1 MKDSKKQTYN
11 LVSRS
16 VLSLSLIG
24 LLPCVSAQ
32 NADESIITLSPFEVS
47 SKDIMGY
54 SITSSSSA
62 SRIAVPVSDIAGSV
76 VTINEMLIEDT
87 AAVTLGDTF
96 NFISGVTSGNA
107 GGGLQET
114 KEVSLRGYTTTG
126 ALRDG
131 IPDFN
136 YTNNG
141 GFDYSMLQRVEIVKG
156 PAGVQF
162 GQHNQGGVINIVSK
176 LPWLEP
182 RSKVDLM
189 IGSYN
194 FWRASIDHSDMVDQE
209 KGKLGYRVSASVSN
223 TDGPVK
229 LASETGKGAS
239 YFVNPSVSYDF
250 DNGWRVWSSG
260 YFVDDQSSRVSNSV
274 FMFGTPDGKGAA
286 FMDFAGNSSVVVQNF
301 QFTEYQTYELGATN
315 SFDLGETRADFRF
328 VSRFGS
334 RESSGNRTRAN
345 GGTVFIDKN
354 GNQIPDGSPSV
365 GRDPEMFGLI
375 QNNLSRFGRQGLRFN
390 GGRPSKTDFS
400 VFAADLNLSFD
411 LGPTKHKLLLYS
423 QLQGVD
429 GDSEGLD
436 IRVNNTASLPAN
448 IRSQFNFDTG
458 IDGQG
463 IVEIW
468 PNPPA
473 GLGDLRDVAIDNNDV
488 FINRGTTVS
497 ERDLWNAAIIDRVY
511 FLDDK
516 LIVSAGVRWDED
528 ENFSRRIVNDTAL
541 DPDTT
546 KDSTSTANYG
556 LVYKAFQDEDSEVS
570 LFYNNAE
577 TFVPVFAI
585 DERLATL
592 GQKFPNRTVGTD
604 EFGLKVN
611 SFNSKV
617 VATLAYFDT
626 TENNVLVGLRD
637 EDGSVTGVS
646 DQSYNAPAGNQTTSG
661 FEMDVAINPTPQWN
675 FLVSFSDTKSRISE
689 DSLPLWAVPDKTYA
703 VMAKYKFIEGPMNG
717 FSIAGMYN
725 YWGDSVLN
733 RASNFSVPEGDRY
746 GVVFGYEWDD
756 WAVRLRI
763 DNVEDDI
770 DLLPST
776 WWTGVGATWEQN
788 WRLNLSYRF

>member
-1 MKDSKKQTYN
+1 MKSTNKSIARTVVLLVLPFVLFASAFAQDDSED
-11 LVSRS
+11 V
-16 VLSLSLIG
+16 
-24 LLPCVSAQ
+24 
-32 NADESIITLSPFEVS
+32 ITLSPFEVS
-47 SKDIMGY
+47 AKDAMGY

-87 AAVTLGDTF
+87 AAVTLSDTF
-96 NFISGVTSGNA
+96 NFISGVTAGNA

-114 KEVSLRGYTTTG
+114 KEISLRGYTTTG

-162 GQHNQGGVINIVSK
+162 GQHSQGGVVNIVSK
-176 LPWLEP
+176 LPWSEP

-189 IGSYN
+189 VGSFG
-194 FWRASIDHSDMVDQE
+194 FWRSSLDHSDVVDQE
-209 KGKLGYRVSASVSN
+209 NGKLGYRVSASLTN
-223 TDGPVK
+223 TDGPVE

-239 YFVNPSVSYDF
+239 YFINPSISYDF
-250 DNGWRVWSSG
+250 ENGWRIWSSG

-286 FMDFAGNSSVVVQNF
+286 LMEFAGDASVAVQNF
-301 QFTEYQTYELGATN
+301 QSTEYQTYEFGATN

-328 VSRFGS
+328 VSRFGN
-334 RESSGNRTRAN
+334 RETSGNRTRAN
-345 GGTVFIDKN
+345 GGTVFIDN
-354 GNQIPDGSPSV
+354 SGNQIPDGSPSV
-365 GRDPEMFGLI
+365 GRDPMMFSQI
-375 QNNLSRFGRQGLRFN
+375 ENNLSRFGRQGLRYN
-390 GGRPSKTDFS
+390 AGRPAETDFS
-400 VFAADLNLSFD
+400 VFAGDLNLSFD
-411 LGPTKHKLLLYS
+411 LGPTSHKLLFYS
-423 QLQGVD
+423 QLQNVD
-429 GDSEGLD
+429 GDSESLD
-436 IRVNNTASLPAN
+436 IRVNNTATLPAD

-458 IDGQG
+458 IEGQG

-488 FINRGTTVS
+488 FINSGTTVS

-511 FLDDK
+511 LLDEN
-516 LIVSAGVRWDED
+516 LIISAGVRWDED
-528 ENFSRRIVNDTAL
+528 ENLSQRIVNDAPL
-541 DPDTT
+541 APYTT
-546 KDSTSTANYG
+546 EDSTTTTNYG
-556 LVYKAFQDEDSEVS
+556 LVYKAFKNEKSQVS
-570 LFYNNAE
+570 FFFNNAE
-577 TFVPVFAI
+577 TFVPVFSV

-592 GQKFPNRTVGTD
+592 GQKFPNRTVQTD
-604 EFGLKVN
+604 ELGLK
-611 SFNSKV
+611 FNYLNGRV

-626 TENNVLVGLRD
+626 VENNVLVGRRD
-637 EDGSVTGVS
+637 EDGSVTGVD
-646 DQSYNAPAGNQTTSG
+646 DQSYNEPAGNQSTEG

-675 FLVSFSDTKSRISE
+675 FLVSFSDTKSNISE
-689 DSLPLWAVPDKTYA
+689 DALPLWGVPDKTFA
-703 VMAKYKFIEGPMNG
+703 TMAKYKFTEGAMSG
-717 FSIAGMYN
+717 FSIAGLYN
-725 YWGDSVLN
+725 YWGNSVLN
-733 RASNFSVPEGDRY
+733 RASNFSVPEGDKY

-788 WRLNLSYRF
+788 WRLNLTYRF